1 MWNKSGCMPDEIQ
14 EGDETSEEKR
24 VKNTGSGG
32 GPDLRMPDDE
42 RVRGGGMGSPIIMCG
57 RILIKTEAA

>member
-1 MWNKSGCMPDEIQ
+1 MDVGDSYAPFGVQ
-14 EGDETSEEKR
+14 EGDGESEEKR

-42 RVRGGGMGSPIIMCG
+42 RVRGGGMGA
-57 RILIKTEAA
+57 LQ

>member
-1 MWNKSGCMPDEIQ
+1 MWNKSGCMPDGIQ

-24 VKNTGSGG
+24 VKNTGGGG

-42 RVRGGGMGSPIIMCG
+42 RVRGGGMGA
-57 RILIKTEAA
+57 LQ